1 MPMQAMNTVPIT
13 ERWLVKSDDDLL
25 YDLVQATFRFLYDQ
39 GCYARDGQRTAA
51 TVRSLPQGLRA
62 LLLATIVE
70 SEVHNGGFT
79 QYLSNRNA
87 INIDEAISDL
97 KWLGAAKR
105 AEIVAQIREM
115 IVELRKEHPVLIA
128 VEAEKELNDNE
139 RSLLND
145 CWDAFEQRYEATFD
159 SLATEYYRVAGEEPL
174 FDALLERMRARP
186 AEFMIPAEMA

>member
-1 MPMQAMNTVPIT
+1 
-13 ERWLVKSDDDLL
+13 
-25 YDLVQATFRFLYDQ
+25 
-39 GCYARDGQRTAA
+39 
-51 TVRSLPQGLRA
+51 
-62 LLLATIVE
+62 
-70 SEVHNGGFT
+70 
-79 QYLSNRNA
+79 
-87 INIDEAISDL
+87 
-97 KWLGAAKR
+97 
-105 AEIVAQIREM
+105 
-115 IVELRKEHPVLIA
+115 VELRKEHPVLIA